1 MQREKNNIFAG
12 VDLWLV
18 LFFIV
23 LVFLGWL
30 NIYAASTSENHYE
43 IFDFGARY
51 GKQLIWIGLTIPII
65 IVVLFIETNFYERF
79 ASIFYIVSILSLIGL
94 FLFGKNINGATS
106 WYAIGS
112 FTLQPTEFAKAFTA
126 LAVAKLLSDQAFTF
140 KPFKNHIKAFLLIF
154 LPALLITL
162 QPDPGSAL
170 VYFAFFFIFYRQGLP
185 LYYFIIGLLLIV
197 FFLLTLKFGEYASI
211 PIMIYVITGM
221 FLLFIGYLI
230 AYKSNIL
237 KRYWIQ
243 LTAFILIICGYI
255 FSVSYIFNNVFE
267 ERHRNRFNIILGKT
281 TDTQGVG
288 YNTDQAIKT
297 IASGGFSGKGYL
309 EGDRTQGK
317 FVPEQDTDYI
327 FSTVGEEWGFIGSI
341 FVITLFIVFMFRIIH
356 IAERQKSTFSRVY
369 GYSIATIFFVHF
381 TVNIGMV
388 IGLLPTIGIPLPF
401 FSYGGSSLW
410 GFTILLF
417 IFIRLDANRSYEW

>member
-30 NIYAASTSENHYE
+30 NIYAASTSEEHYE

-65 IVVLFIETNFYERF
+65 IVVLFIETPFYERF

-106 WYAIGS
+106 WYAIGN

-140 KPFKNHIKAFLLIF
+140 KPFKNHVKAFIIIL

-170 VYFAFFFIFYRQGLP
+170 VYLAFLFVFYREGLP
-185 LYYFIIGLLLIV
+185 LYYFVIGFFLVL
-197 FFLLTLKFGEYASI
+197 FFLLTLKFGYFFGI
-211 PIMIYVITGM
+211 PIMIFAVVSI
-221 FLLFIGYLI
+221 FIVFIGYI
-230 AYKSNIL
+230 IIYKLNVL
-237 KRYWIQ
+237 KRNWLQ
-243 LTAFILIICGYI
+243 LLALLLLTCGYI

-281 TDTQGVG
+281 TDTQGTG

-327 FSTVGEEWGFIGSI
+327 FSTVGEEWGFIGSFI
-341 FVITLFIVFMFRIIH
+341 VISLFIVFMLRIIH
-356 IAERQKSTFSRVY
+356 VAERQKSTFSRVY

-381 TVNIGMV
+381 AVNIGMV